1 MYSNLAN
8 ILFET
13 QIDSMK
19 NLISRMDKSKMDNLD
34 PNTAN
39 IHTPNSQKSKP
50 KNNQPKNNQHK
61 NNQHENNQ
69 HKNSQPTNVE
79 LPYEFIDSDAGFN
92 VENDEIPDSLLGLGD
107 DPNYVKS

>member
-19 NLISRMDKSKMDNLD
+19 NLISRMDKSKMDNSD

-39 IHTPNSQKSKP
+39 IHTPNSQKNKP

-61 NNQHENNQ
+61 N
-69 HKNSQPTNVE
+69 SQPTNVQ